1 MTAPLATIRYGE
13 LVAMIL
19 APAIILL
26 IALLVG
32 AVLRRRSDANAPK
45 A

>member
-1 MTAPLATIRYGE
+1 VTASLATIRYGE

-32 AVLRRRSDANAPK
+32 AVLHRRSAANVPK

>member
-1 MTAPLATIRYGE
+1 
-13 LVAMIL
+13 MIL

-26 IALLVG
+26 IALFVG
-32 AVLRRRSDANAPK
+32 AVLHRRSDANVPK